1 MAWKFQTMSSFS
13 QRWISKLVCSTDLY
27 SEFHYLR
34 KFCFNLPLKT
44 YTNQSFPSRF
54 LPLVLFVFD
63 SIFGNVI
70 SLLETN
76 SSSQVLS
83 EWIPYSSARACCTRA
98 WPVCLSALS
107 PCQPCPTHS
116 LSLVIWNLMRPRNS
130 VLLYWVS
137 DDSVASTG
145 SLLPFL
151 QEAPNSPSSIKALWT
166 QQEGQ
171 TPHSAS

>member
-13 QRWISKLVCSTDLY
+13 QRLISKLVCSTDLY
-27 SEFHYLR
+27 SEFHCLR

-44 YTNQSFPSRF
+44 YTNRSFPSCF
-54 LPLVLFVFD
+54 LPLILFVFD
-63 SIFGNVI
+63 SVFGNVI

-83 EWIPYSSARACCTRA
+83 EWIPDSSARACCTRA
-98 WPVCLSALS
+98 RPVCLSALS
-107 PCQPCPTHS
+107 PHQPWPTHS
-116 LSLVIWNLMRPRNS
+116 LSLVIVNLMWPRNS

-145 SLLPFL
+145 SLPPFL
-151 QEAPNSPSSIKALWT
+151 QEAAQLPLL
-166 QQEGQ
+166 
-171 TPHSAS
+171 H